1 MPHCSFTG
9 AACLPGLNL
18 LPDLQRQLCRQ
29 SGAVPTFCHSCPGVP
44 VDKTAAH
51 CALWGAGRMQ
61 WDVAE
66 LSAPGPGSDALC
78 NRSSLAFVAPR
89 TNGACARSVPLRS
102 EALRLL
108 GGQTIAFV
116 GDSLMRQVF
125 TRTVA
130 WMRGQSTLAD
140 PAFHSDG
147 ASGAR
152 LVAHTLPPTH
162 TPLICAAAALYL
174 ADGEQD
180 ALVPVFPAYGAACA
194 LELAD
199 GKTQSPRCQ
208 KGLEQELYGKSLR
221 NDMARARQDLW
232 RYAEPV
238 LGSSRW
244 RQKKGRLT
252 LVFLWRPQY
261 DAKFMGLQGLEVL
274 EPHVVVAGAIGT
286 HTPCWSDGKAGGK
299 CPIETVTEKAHR
311 LFWLEM
317 RESVA
322 RSTNLRLLTWLS
334 LPYGHTAARYSNG
347 NYSAYN
353 GRAKREL
360 MAIGRQAAHV
370 HVRVVDFAALIKRPG
385 LFRAGVLARRDD
397 NTHFQCIAR
406 GSFFYPSP
414 KVIEAKT
421 LKVLME
427 APGGHPSPIS
437 GAVSCPRGPNSKG
450 LCAPNVDDG
459 CADPVN
465 LALVRTLLRLIAT
478 RERRDQQV
486 ARGCCIGCILYS
498 NVDSYAVYNLCN
510 TPLQVAKR
518 RQRRSDPRVPS
529 TPRPATV

>member
-140 PAFHSDG
+140 PAFHSD
-147 ASGAR
+147 
-152 LVAHTLPPTH
+152 
-162 TPLICAAAALYL
+162 ALYL

-360 MAIGRQAAHV
+360 IAIGRQAAHV

-427 APGGHPSPIS
+427 APGGHPSPIG

-486 ARGCCIGCILYS
+486 A
-498 NVDSYAVYNLCN
+498 
-510 TPLQVAKR
+510 KR

>member
-1 MPHCSFTG
+1 MALCSFTG
-9 AACLPGLNL
+9 DACLPGLNL

-29 SGAVPTFCHSCPGVP
+29 SGAVPTFCHSCPGAP

-51 CALWGAGRMQ
+51 CALWGTGRMQ

-89 TNGACARSVPLRS
+89 ANGACARSVPLRS

-147 ASGAR
+147 ASDAQ

-162 TPLICAAAALYL
+162 THTPPICVVAALYL

-180 ALVPVFPAYGAACA
+180 ALLPMFPAYGAACA

-238 LGSSRW
+238 LRSSRW

-261 DAKFMGLQGLEVL
+261 DARFMGLQGLEVL

-311 LFWLEM
+311 LFWSEM
-317 RESVA
+317 RKTVA

-360 MAIGRQAAHV
+360 IAIGRQAANV

-414 KVIEAKT
+414 KIVEAKT

-427 APGGHPSPIS
+427 ASGGHPSPIG
-437 GAVSCPRGPNSKG
+437 GAVSCPTGPNSKG

-478 RERRDQQV
+478 RERKDQ
-486 ARGCCIGCILYS
+486 
-498 NVDSYAVYNLCN
+498 
-510 TPLQVAKR
+510 QVAKR
-518 RQRRSDPRVPS
+518 RQRQSDLRVPS
-529 TPRPATV
+529 TSQSAAV